1 MNTSIKKGITHIR
14 ISYKNGDFSN
24 NLYCSEIVLISGETN
39 SLEMNF
45 KDILKSKIKTDSYD
59 DLNNLISNFDS
70 LDKISFND
78 ETISKILIKK
88 LKQNEEINV
97 RLIIEK
103 SYNLI
108 SHIIFKS
115 KEEFILKIISH

>member
-45 KDILKSKIKTDSYD
+45 KDILKSRIKTNSNY
-59 DLNNLISNFDS
+59 DLNDLKSNFNS
-70 LDKISFND
+70 LERISFND
-78 ETISKILIKK
+78 ATISKKLIKK

-108 SHIIFKS
+108 AHIK
-115 KEEFILKIISH
+115 L

>member
-1 MNTSIKKGITHIR
+1 
-14 ISYKNGDFSN
+14 
-24 NLYCSEIVLISGETN
+24 
-39 SLEMNF
+39 MNF